1 MLKYRMK
8 IRIDTDND
16 VAKIVSIATKFDK
29 DTRIE
34 IVDGE
39 GMRVNARSILGMLYA
54 MTFEEI
60 WLESDKDV
68 YNEFFDFAI

>member
-8 IRIDTDND
+8 IRIDTDSD
-16 VAKIVSIATKFDK
+16 VAKLVSIATKFDK
-29 DTRIE
+29 TTRIE

-54 MTFEEI
+54 MTFDEI